1 MGIALST
8 TGVTLYIDV
17 LISSSGFVFQFAIG
31 AILGCWVAQLVY
43 MVILLHFPFFGE
55 RALTKKKTY
64 FHVVSLVL
72 IISLSL
78 IGPVVALARF
88 NYVTIRFPPFICL
101 PSSQNWVFYSFGL
114 PISIFTATGV
124 ILCILLIRAVHKVS
138 VLTSIH
144 TCTYLY
150 ALYSVFSNRL
160 YVCLELTAWGGVV

>member
-1 MGIALST
+1 M
-8 TGVTLYIDV
+8 
-17 LISSSGFVFQFAIG
+17 
-31 AILGCWVAQLVY
+31 ILGCWVAQLVY

-55 RALTKKKTY
+55 RTLTMKKTY
-64 FHVVSLVL
+64 FHVVSLVV

-88 NYVTIRFPPFICL
+88 NYVTIRFPPFLCL
-101 PSSQNWVFYSFGL
+101 TSSQDWVFYSFGL
-114 PISIFTATGV
+114 PISIFTSTGV

-138 VLTSIH
+138 VLTGIH

-160 YVCLELTAWGGVV
+160 YVCLELTAWGGIV

>member
-55 RALTKKKTY
+55 RKLKKKKTY
-64 FHVVSLVL
+64 FHVVSLVVV
-72 IISLSL
+72 ISLSL

-101 PSSQNWVFYSFGL
+101 PSNQDWVFYSFGL
-114 PISIFTATGV
+114 PISIFTATGI
-124 ILCILLIRAVHKVS
+124 ILCILLTRAIHKVS
-138 VLTSIH
+138 VLTVSIH
-144 TCTYLY
+144 VHICMHYT
-150 ALYSVFSNRL
+150 VFSNVL
-160 YVCLELTAWGGVV
+160 HVCLELTAWGGIV